1 MGSGAAVHVIAF
13 TIGGEAA
20 VEFAAVPRGQ
30 AALAETGGRRQ
41 RVIALA
47 VYCIGITLLLAWR
60 RGARAGNKHKKDEGQ
75 REPARRRRDAK
86 IGL

>member
-1 MGSGAAVHVIAF
+1 MGGGAAVHVIAF

-30 AALAETGGRRQ
+30 AALGETGGRRQ
-41 RVIALA
+41 RVVALA

-60 RGARAGNKHKKDEGQ
+60 RGARAGNQ
-75 REPARRRRDAK
+75 
-86 IGL
+86 

>member
-1 MGSGAAVHVIAF
+1 MGAGAAVHVIAF

-20 VEFAAVPRGQ
+20 VEFATVPRGQ
-30 AALAETGGRRQ
+30 ASLTETGGRRQ

-47 VYCIGITLLLAWR
+47 VYCIGITPLLAWR

-75 REPARRRRDAK
+75 REPVRRKRDAR